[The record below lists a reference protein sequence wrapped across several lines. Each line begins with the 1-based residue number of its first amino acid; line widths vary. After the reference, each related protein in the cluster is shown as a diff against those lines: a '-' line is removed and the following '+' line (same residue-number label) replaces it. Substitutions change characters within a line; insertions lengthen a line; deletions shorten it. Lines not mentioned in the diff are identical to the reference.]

1 MTEGAPAPM
10 TVCGGRLFKMA
21 GCGIITALIGE

>member
-1 MTEGAPAPM
+1 MTEGVLTPM

-21 GCGIITALIGE
+21 GYGIITALIGE